1 MAQTK
6 TRASSKRSSGSKKPQ
21 ARSRGSSSKSKKAN
35 SHQRTNST
43 KSEPMAEVAKVASK
57 TTDAVGNAATN
68 VGNAAGK
75 AKIPLVASGAAIAG
89 AAGGMALGARRSR
102 RRNRRGLAKAAKG
115 MGVLGARV
123 GHLATELQRNREATN
138 GHGQTPRSPVEVVL
152 DGLTARRSR

>member
-21 ARSRGSSSKSKKAN
+21 ARSRGSSSKSKKTN
-35 SHQRTNST
+35 SHRRTNSV

-57 TTDAVGNAATN
+57 TTDAVGNAATS
-68 VGNAAGK
+68 VGNAATK
-75 AKIPLVASGAAIAG
+75 ARIPLVASGAAIAG

-102 RRNRRGLAKAAKG
+102 RRSRRGLAKAAKG

-123 GHLATELQRNREATN
+123 GYLATELQRNRDARN
-138 GHGQTPRSPVEVVL
+138 GQGQHARSPVEVVL